1 MFKNRIWYCVR
12 SRSFSISKVLQAEV
26 VYFKI
31 KVGVEWDVRVTS
43 FINDESIKVVP
54 RILSNATSTVWLVVR
69 LIIACGNC
77 WLIDM

>member
-1 MFKNRIWYCVR
+1 
-12 SRSFSISKVLQAEV
+12 
-26 VYFKI
+26 
-31 KVGVEWDVRVTS
+31 VRVTS

-69 LIIACGNC
+69 LIIACGNY